1 MQTSYTLRCIQ
12 SGEKCSFISL
22 LAPYSANKYK
32 FLIKIMSSSVKV
44 ILFIYLQLS
53 SAKVP
58 GCNGN
63 LAAGTRP
70 VLNFSSSI
78 NLQLNGGALCEKS
91 LWANFFGWKLTYHG
105 HTTRKYGMGVA
116 WKKRWCKEQCQVH
129 AGEEKQLLTYLIT
142 YLLTYLLTYYRV

>member
-1 MQTSYTLRCIQ
+1 MQTRFTLRCIQ

-22 LAPYSANKYK
+22 VAPYPFNNYK
-32 FLIKIMSSSVKV
+32 FLIKTLSSSVEV
-44 ILFIYLQLS
+44 ILFIYITTVVS

-58 GCNGN
+58 GCHGN

-91 LWANFFGWKLTYHG
+91 LRANLF
-105 HTTRKYGMGVA
+105 
-116 WKKRWCKEQCQVH
+116 
-129 AGEEKQLLTYLIT
+129 
-142 YLLTYLLTYYRV
+142 